1 MDSKLNF
8 RQNRFE
14 AGTGGEIDG
23 KKMRTFEESVKSQ
36 KTVASMIEN
45 PNNNKSN
52 NKKVSAA
59 SKSAISQALQQVNN
73 YPHLLLPTNH
83 AAPCYA

>member
-1 MDSKLNF
+1 MNSKLNL

-23 KKMRTFEESVKSQ
+23 KKMRTFEESLKSQ

-59 SKSAISQALQQVNN
+59 SKSVSPALQQVNN
-73 YPHLLLPTNH
+73 YPYLHQIST
-83 AAPCYA
+83 YIK